1 MISNKLRIALFGNVY
16 QAKKSA
22 SIQKVLSYLSTQE
35 AEIII
40 DSQFYHFLTH
50 KQQLSIE
57 AETFEG
63 DDFEADFAIS
73 LGGDGTFLMA
83 ASRVAAKRIPI
94 LGVNMG
100 RLGFLAD
107 VSASELEEALESL
120 FTGQYTIEERQAI
133 EIETE
138 GGELDGCHYAL
149 NDVALLKHDVAS
161 MISIHTSVD
170 GEYLTTYQ
178 ADGVIVSTPTGSTA
192 YSLSNGGP
200 IIVPH
205 TNVMSI
211 TAVAPHSLNMR
222 PVVVSGDAVVELS
235 VDSRSGSY
243 LIAVDGRSQSVPCN
257 LRLTIR
263 QAPFRVQIVK
273 HHTHNFFQTLR
284 RKLMWGTDTRA

>member
-22 SIQKVLSYLSTQE
+22 SIQKVLSFLSTQE

-40 DSQFYHFLTH
+40 DSQFYHFLTE
-50 KQQLSIE
+50 KQHLSIQ
-57 AETFEG
+57 AQVFEG
-63 DDFEADFAIS
+63 DDFDADFAIS

-83 ASRVAAKRIPI
+83 ASRVGAKRIPI

-107 VSASELEEALESL
+107 VSASELEDALESL
-120 FTGQYTIEERQAI
+120 FTGQYSVEERQAI

-138 GGELDGCHYAL
+138 GGELNGCHYAL

-222 PVVVSGDAVVELS
+222 PVVVSGDAVIELS

-257 LRLTIR
+257 MRLTIR
-263 QAPFRVQIVK
+263 QAPFRVQIIK

-284 RKLMWGTDTRA
+284 QKLMWGTDTRA